1 MIGGSHISFSIKPE
15 NQVIMFEGSTVA
27 LITPF
32 TRGGKVDTGT
42 LRRLTRLHIE
52 RGTDS
57 ILVSG
62 TTGES
67 PSLSGRE
74 YREVIE
80 TVIDECE
87 GRVPVI
93 AGCGTNS
100 TWKAVELTREVQ
112 RLGASG
118 GLSVCPYYNKPT
130 QEGLYRHFMK
140 IAEIGLPIMLY
151 NVPGRTSVNLLPE
164 TVRRLS
170 EHENIVAIKEASGDL
185 DQIQEICR
193 LTGNEF
199 TLLSGDDGLTLDVL
213 CHGGKGV
220 VSVTA
225 NLLPS
230 KVKAVVFRSL
240 SGDTV
245 GARDLHHH
253 LLPLHRAMF
262 IETNPIPVREAL
274 KFAGWD
280 VGKPRLPL
288 TAMTRQGKNR
298 LKEVLSMYTHEIESE
313 HSQFL
318 SGKTKSGKTKSGKTK
333 SRKTRNRK
341 ADRK

>member
-1 MIGGSHISFSIKPE
+1 MIGGSLISFSIKPE
-15 NQVIMFEGSTVA
+15 DQVVMFEGSTVA

-32 TRGGKVDTGT
+32 TRSGKVDTVT
-42 LRRLTRLHIE
+42 LRRLTRFHIE
-52 RGTDS
+52 RGTDG

-74 YREVIE
+74 YKEVVE
-80 TVIDECE
+80 TVIEECD
-87 GRVPVI
+87 GRIPVI

-100 TWKAVELTREVQ
+100 PWKGVELTGEAQ

-130 QEGLYRHFMK
+130 QEGLYRHFME
-140 IAEIGLPIMLY
+140 IAEVGLPIMLY
-151 NVPGRTSVNLLPE
+151 NIPGRTSVNLLPE

-193 LTGNEF
+193 LTENEL

-230 KVKAVVFRSL
+230 KVKAVVFKSL
-240 SGDTV
+240 SGDSG

-253 LLPLHRAMF
+253 LLPLHGAMF

-274 KFAGWD
+274 ELAGWD

-288 TAMTRQGKNR
+288 TTMTRHGKNR
-298 LKEVLSMYTHEIESE
+298 LKEVLSMYSHEIESE
-313 HSQFL
+313 HSAIL
-318 SGKTKSGKTKSGKTK
+318 RGSKKRG
-333 SRKTRNRK
+333 RK
-341 ADRK
+341 ADR